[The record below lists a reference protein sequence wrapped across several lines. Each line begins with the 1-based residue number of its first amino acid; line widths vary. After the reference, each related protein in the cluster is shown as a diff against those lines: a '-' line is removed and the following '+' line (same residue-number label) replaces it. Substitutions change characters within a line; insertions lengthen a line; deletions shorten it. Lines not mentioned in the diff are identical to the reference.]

1 MCGISGMFG
10 SPEPSIVK
18 SMTRLQHHRGPDGKG
33 IWNDEHI
40 SLGHSRLAIVDLE
53 GSPQPI
59 NSDHGC
65 ILVVNGEIYNYQKLR
80 ESNQSYPWKTMGDSE
95 SILALHR
102 TSTHNLELPSAN
114 DHCKWLNQLDGMFA
128 LSLWDPAK
136 KQLILAR
143 DEMGIKPL
151 LRTAINGSLL
161 FASEA
166 KAFHAHPQYTPEMDM
181 QALLARLVW
190 EYPLDATSLFQGVYQ
205 VRPGTVEVWSIDD
218 GIATMKSS
226 ARFSRPMFEP
236 TDSWDVNKGSHL
248 LLNGF
253 TESVGQRLMSDVPVG
268 IVLSGGLDSS
278 LVAAVASDAA
288 KRYERPTPA
297 CWTVAE
303 SEDNPDWMAAEL
315 VASSLDLEHHQSIM
329 DSDSFSQHLP
339 SLSWHGEDLDV
350 SVLFFQPLFK
360 EMSKVV
366 RVGLCG
372 QGADEIH
379 AGYPRYVDLKQHQQ
393 QLESRISELEHPF
406 AATLQSD
413 SLPDDSRWWTQ
424 DHRPS
429 THLSSLQNTLQFEMD
444 HGQLSNFQ
452 LRLVDRH
459 SMAHSLEVRVPFLG
473 RAHRQEAMKLPMS
486 QRLPTTGLEKKA
498 LRSAAALTNL
508 PESVVYRKKLPAG
521 TATSP
526 TLLTSC
532 LNEYSSQIKE
542 IASRWSV
549 CGKVLRR
556 QPEIALGLGLFESIH
571 LRGHGLNLHNR
582 TLDDLLNEV
591 IS

>member
-1 MCGISGMFG
+1 MCGISGMVG
-10 SPEPSIVK
+10 SPEPSVVK
-18 SMTRLQHHRGPDGKG
+18 SMTRLQHHRGPDGTG
-33 IWNDEHI
+33 FWDDEHI

-59 NSDHGC
+59 SSDHGC
-65 ILVVNGEIYNYQKLR
+65 ILIVNGEIYNYQDLR
-80 ESNQSYPWKTMGDSE
+80 ESNKTYPWKTMGDSE
-95 SILALHR
+95 TILALHK
-102 TSTHNLELPSAN
+102 SATHGLDHPIAE
-114 DHCKWLNQLDGMFA
+114 DHCNWLKQLDGMFA
-128 LSLWDPAK
+128 LSLWDPVS

-151 LRTAINGSLL
+151 LRTTIEGSLL

-166 KAFHAHPQYTPEMDM
+166 KAFHAHPQYSPKMDM
-181 QALLARLVW
+181 EALLARLVW
-190 EYPLDATSLFQGVYQ
+190 EYPLDATSLFQGVHQ
-205 VRPGTVEVWSIDD
+205 VRPGTVEVWTVDG
-218 GIATMKSS
+218 GIATLESH
-226 ARFSRPMFEP
+226 ARFSRPVFNP
-236 TDSWDVNKGSHL
+236 TDSWDVNQGSSL
-248 LLNGF
+248 LLDGF
-253 TESVGQRLMSDVPVG
+253 IESVGQRLMSDVPVG

-288 KRYERPTPA
+288 KRYGRPTPA

-315 VASSLDLEHHQSIM
+315 VASALDLEHHQSIM
-329 DSDSFSQHLP
+329 DSDSFSHHLP

-350 SVLFFQPLFK
+350 SVLFFQPLFQ

-379 AGYPRYVDLKQHQQ
+379 AGYPRYVDLKHHQQ
-393 QLESRISELEHPF
+393 QLEARMSNLDHPL
-406 AATLQSD
+406 AASLQTE
-413 SLPDDSRWWTQ
+413 SLSDDSRWWTQ

-429 THLSSLQNTLQFEMD
+429 THLSSLQKTLQFEMD

-459 SMAHSLEVRVPFLG
+459 SMAHSLEVRVPFLS
-473 RAHRQEAMKLPMS
+473 RAHRQEAMRLPMN
-486 QRLPTTGLEKKA
+486 QRLPSKGLEKKA

-532 LNEYSSQIKE
+532 LDEYASQIQE
-542 IASRWSV
+542 VASKWTM
-549 CGKVLRR
+549 CEKVLRK

-571 LRGHGLNLHNR
+571 LQGHGLNLQNR

-591 IS
+591 I

>member
-65 ILVVNGEIYNYQKLR
+65 ILVVNGEIYNYQQLR
-80 ESNQSYPWKTMGDSE
+80 ESNQTYPWKTMGDSE

-102 TSTHNLELPSAN
+102 TRIHNLEQPSAS

-151 LRTAINGSLL
+151 LRTTINGSLL

-190 EYPLDATSLFQGVYQ
+190 EYPLDATSLFQGVHQ

-350 SVLFFQPLFK
+350 SVLFFQPLFQ

-542 IASRWSV
+542 IASKWSV

>member
-1 MCGISGMFG
+1 
-10 SPEPSIVK
+10 
-18 SMTRLQHHRGPDGKG
+18 
-33 IWNDEHI
+33 
-40 SLGHSRLAIVDLE
+40 
-53 GSPQPI
+53 
-59 NSDHGC
+59 
-65 ILVVNGEIYNYQKLR
+65 
-80 ESNQSYPWKTMGDSE
+80 
-95 SILALHR
+95 
-102 TSTHNLELPSAN
+102 
-114 DHCKWLNQLDGMFA
+114 
-128 LSLWDPAK
+128 
-136 KQLILAR
+136 
-143 DEMGIKPL
+143 
-151 LRTAINGSLL
+151 
-161 FASEA
+161 
-166 KAFHAHPQYTPEMDM
+166 
-181 QALLARLVW
+181 
-190 EYPLDATSLFQGVYQ
+190 
-205 VRPGTVEVWSIDD
+205 
-218 GIATMKSS
+218 
-226 ARFSRPMFEP
+226 
-236 TDSWDVNKGSHL
+236 
-248 LLNGF
+248 
-253 TESVGQRLMSDVPVG
+253 
-268 IVLSGGLDSS
+268 
-278 LVAAVASDAA
+278 
-288 KRYERPTPA
+288 
-297 CWTVAE
+297 
-303 SEDNPDWMAAEL
+303 
-315 VASSLDLEHHQSIM
+315 
-329 DSDSFSQHLP
+329 
-339 SLSWHGEDLDV
+339 
-350 SVLFFQPLFK
+350 
-360 EMSKVV
+360 
-366 RVGLCG
+366 
-372 QGADEIH
+372 
-379 AGYPRYVDLKQHQQ
+379 VDLKQHQL

-429 THLSSLQNTLQFEMD
+429 THLSSLQDTLQFEMD

-473 RAHRQEAMKLPMS
+473 RAHRQEAMKLPMC

-508 PESVVYRKKLPAG
+508 PKSVVYRKKLPAG

>member
-59 NSDHGC
+59 TSDHGC
-65 ILVVNGEIYNYQKLR
+65 ILVVNGEIYNYQQLR
-80 ESNQSYPWKTMGDSE
+80 QSNQNYPWKTMGDSE

-102 TSTHNLELPSAN
+102 TRIHNLEQPSAS
-114 DHCKWLNQLDGMFA
+114 DHCKWLNQLDGMFS

-151 LRTAINGSLL
+151 LRTTINGSLL

-190 EYPLDATSLFQGVYQ
+190 EYPLDATSLFQGVHQ

-288 KRYERPTPA
+288 KRYDRPTPA

-350 SVLFFQPLFK
+350 SVLFFQPLFQ

-413 SLPDDSRWWTQ
+413 SLPDDSRWWIQ

-532 LNEYSSQIKE
+532 LNEYSSQIEE
-542 IASRWSV
+542 IASKWSV

>member
-226 ARFSRPMFEP
+226 DRFSRPMFEP

>member
-18 SMTRLQHHRGPDGKG
+18 SMTLLQHHRGPDGKG

-59 NSDHGC
+59 TSDHGC
-65 ILVVNGEIYNYQKLR
+65 ILVVNGEIYNYQQLR
-80 ESNQSYPWKTMGDSE
+80 QSNQNYPWKTMGDSE

-102 TSTHNLELPSAN
+102 TRIHNLEQPSAS
-114 DHCKWLNQLDGMFA
+114 DHCKWLNQLDGMFS

-151 LRTAINGSLL
+151 LRTTINGSLL

-190 EYPLDATSLFQGVYQ
+190 EYPLDATSLFQGVHQ

-350 SVLFFQPLFK
+350 SVLFFQPLFQ

-542 IASRWSV
+542 IASKWSV

>member
-33 IWNDEHI
+33 IWDDEHI

-59 NSDHGC
+59 TSDHGC
-65 ILVVNGEIYNYQKLR
+65 ILVVNGEIYNYQQLR
-80 ESNQSYPWKTMGDSE
+80 QSNQNYPWKTMGDSE

-102 TSTHNLELPSAN
+102 TRIHNLEQPSAS
-114 DHCKWLNQLDGMFA
+114 DHCKWLNQLDGMFS

-151 LRTAINGSLL
+151 LRTTINGSLL

-190 EYPLDATSLFQGVYQ
+190 EYPLDATSLFQGVHQ

-288 KRYERPTPA
+288 KRYDRPTPA

-413 SLPDDSRWWTQ
+413 SLPDDSRWWIQ

-532 LNEYSSQIKE
+532 LNEYSSQIEE
-542 IASRWSV
+542 IASKWSV

>member
-486 QRLPTTGLEKKA
+486 QRLPTNGLEKKA

>member
-1 MCGISGMFG
+1 MCGISGMVG
-10 SPEPSIVK
+10 SPEPSVVK
-18 SMTRLQHHRGPDGKG
+18 SMTRLQHHRGPDGTG
-33 IWNDEHI
+33 FWDDEHI

-59 NSDHGC
+59 SSDHGC
-65 ILVVNGEIYNYQKLR
+65 ILIVNGEIYNYQDLR
-80 ESNQSYPWKTMGDSE
+80 ESNKTYPWKTMGDSE
-95 SILALHR
+95 TILALHK
-102 TSTHNLELPSAN
+102 SATHGLDHPIAE
-114 DHCKWLNQLDGMFA
+114 DHCNWLKQLDGMFA
-128 LSLWDPAK
+128 LSLWDPVS

-151 LRTAINGSLL
+151 LRTTIDGSLL

-166 KAFHAHPQYTPEMDM
+166 KAFHAHPQYSPKMDM
-181 QALLARLVW
+181 EALLARLVW
-190 EYPLDATSLFQGVYQ
+190 EYSLDATSLFQGVHQ
-205 VRPGTVEVWSIDD
+205 VRPGTVEVWTVDG
-218 GIATMKSS
+218 GIATLESH
-226 ARFSRPMFEP
+226 ARFSRPVFNP
-236 TDSWDVNKGSHL
+236 TDSWDVNQGSSL
-248 LLNGF
+248 LLDGF
-253 TESVGQRLMSDVPVG
+253 IESVGQRLMSDVPVG

-288 KRYERPTPA
+288 KRYGRPTPA

-315 VASSLDLEHHQSIM
+315 VASALDLEHHQSIM
-329 DSDSFSQHLP
+329 DSDSFSHHLP

-350 SVLFFQPLFK
+350 SVLFFQPLFQ

-379 AGYPRYVDLKQHQQ
+379 AGYPRYVDLKHHQQ
-393 QLESRISELEHPF
+393 QLEARMSNLDHPF
-406 AATLQSD
+406 AASLQTE
-413 SLPDDSRWWTQ
+413 SLSDDSRWWTQ

-429 THLSSLQNTLQFEMD
+429 THLSSLQKTLQFEMD

-459 SMAHSLEVRVPFLG
+459 SMAHSLEVRVPFLS
-473 RAHRQEAMKLPMS
+473 RAHRQEAMRLPMD
-486 QRLPTTGLEKKA
+486 QRLPSKGLEKKA

-532 LNEYSSQIKE
+532 LDEYASQIQE
-542 IASRWSV
+542 VASKWTM
-549 CGKVLRR
+549 CEKVLRK

-571 LRGHGLNLHNR
+571 LQGHGLNLQNR

-591 IS
+591 I

>member
-10 SPEPSIVK
+10 SPEPSVVK
-18 SMTRLQHHRGPDGKG
+18 AMTRLQHHRGPDGTG
-33 IWNDEHI
+33 FWNDEHI

-59 NSDHGC
+59 SSDHGC
-65 ILVVNGEIYNYQKLR
+65 TLIVNGEIYNYQELR
-80 ESNQSYPWKTMGDSE
+80 ERNETYPWKTMGDSE

-102 TSTHNLELPSAN
+102 SATHNLDQPIAE
-114 DHCKWLNQLDGMFA
+114 DHCKWLKHLDGMFS
-128 LSLWDPAK
+128 LSLWDPANG
-136 KQLILAR
+136 QLILAR

-151 LRTAINGSLL
+151 LRATIDGSLL

-166 KAFHAHPQYTPEMDM
+166 KAFNAHPQYSPQMDM
-181 QALLARLVW
+181 EALLARLVW
-190 EYPLDATSLFQGVYQ
+190 EYPLDATSLFQDVHQ
-205 VRPGTVEVWSIDD
+205 VRPGTVEVWTVAD
-218 GIATMKSS
+218 GIATLESR
-226 ARFSRPMFEP
+226 AQFSRPKFNPLE
-236 TDSWDVNKGSHL
+236 TWDVNHGSNVL
-248 LLNGF
+248 LDGF
-253 TESVGQRLMSDVPVG
+253 IESVGQRLMSDVPVG

-288 KRYERPTPA
+288 NRYGRPTPA

-315 VASSLDLEHHQSIM
+315 VASTLDLEHHQSIM
-329 DSDSFSQHLP
+329 DTDSFSRHLP

-350 SVLFFQPLFK
+350 SVLFFQPLFE

-379 AGYPRYVDLKQHQQ
+379 AGYPRYVDLNHHQHQ
-393 QLESRISELEHPF
+393 LETRMSNIDHPF
-406 AATLQSD
+406 AASLQTD
-413 SLPDDSRWWTQ
+413 SLSDDSRWWTQ

-429 THLSSLQNTLQFEMD
+429 THLSSLQKTLQFEMD

-473 RAHRQEAMKLPMS
+473 RAHRQEAMQLPMD
-486 QRLPTTGLEKKA
+486 QRLPSKGLEKKA

-508 PESVVYRKKLPAG
+508 PKSVVYRKKLPAG

-532 LNEYSSQIKE
+532 LDEYASQIQE
-542 IASRWSV
+542 IASKWTV
-549 CGKVLRR
+549 CEKVLTR

-571 LRGHGLNLHNR
+571 LQGHGLNLQNR
-582 TLDDLLNEV
+582 TLDDLLDEV
-591 IS
+591 I

>member
-33 IWNDEHI
+33 IWDDEHI

-59 NSDHGC
+59 TSDHGC
-65 ILVVNGEIYNYQKLR
+65 ILVVNGEIYNYQQLR
-80 ESNQSYPWKTMGDSE
+80 QSNQNYPWKTMGDSE

-102 TSTHNLELPSAN
+102 TRIHNLEQPSAS
-114 DHCKWLNQLDGMFA
+114 DHCKWLNQLDGMFS

-151 LRTAINGSLL
+151 LRTTINGSLL

-190 EYPLDATSLFQGVYQ
+190 EYPLDATSLFQGVHQ

-288 KRYERPTPA
+288 KRYDRPTPA

-350 SVLFFQPLFK
+350 SVLFFQPLFQ

-532 LNEYSSQIKE
+532 LNEYSSQIEE
-542 IASRWSV
+542 IASKWSV

>member
-65 ILVVNGEIYNYQKLR
+65 ILVVNGEIYNYQQLR

-102 TSTHNLELPSAN
+102 TSTHNLEQPSAN

-151 LRTAINGSLL
+151 LRTTINGSLL

-350 SVLFFQPLFK
+350 SVLFFQPLFQ

-542 IASRWSV
+542 IASKWSV

>member
-1 MCGISGMFG
+1 
-10 SPEPSIVK
+10 
-18 SMTRLQHHRGPDGKG
+18 
-33 IWNDEHI
+33 
-40 SLGHSRLAIVDLE
+40 
-53 GSPQPI
+53 
-59 NSDHGC
+59 
-65 ILVVNGEIYNYQKLR
+65 
-80 ESNQSYPWKTMGDSE
+80 
-95 SILALHR
+95 
-102 TSTHNLELPSAN
+102 
-114 DHCKWLNQLDGMFA
+114 MFA

-151 LRTAINGSLL
+151 LRTTINGSLL

-190 EYPLDATSLFQGVYQ
+190 EYPLDATSLFQGVHQ

-350 SVLFFQPLFK
+350 SVLFFQPLFQ

-406 AATLQSD
+406 AATLQSY

-542 IASRWSV
+542 IASKWSV

>member
-1 MCGISGMFG
+1 MCGISGMVG
-10 SPEPSIVK
+10 SPEPSVVK
-18 SMTRLQHHRGPDGKG
+18 SMTRLQHHRGPDGTG
-33 IWNDEHI
+33 FWNDEHI

-59 NSDHGC
+59 SSDHGC
-65 ILVVNGEIYNYQKLR
+65 ILIVNGEIYNYQELR
-80 ESNQSYPWKTMGDSE
+80 RINESYPWKTMGDSE
-95 SILALHR
+95 TILALHR
-102 TSTHNLELPSAN
+102 NATHTLEHPIAE
-114 DHCKWLNQLDGMFA
+114 DHCNWLKQLDGMFA
-128 LSLWDPAK
+128 LSLWDPVNR
-136 KQLILAR
+136 QLILAR

-151 LRTAINGSLL
+151 LRTTINGSLL

-166 KAFHAHPQYTPEMDM
+166 KAFHAHPQYTPSMDM
-181 QALLARLVW
+181 EALVARLVW
-190 EYPLDATSLFQGVYQ
+190 EYPLDATSLFQGVHQ
-205 VRPGTVEVWSIDD
+205 VRPGTVEVWTVDD
-218 GIATMKSS
+218 GIATLESR
-226 ARFSRPMFEP
+226 AQFSRPLFNP
-236 TDSWDVNKGSHL
+236 TDSWDANQGSSL
-248 LLNGF
+248 LLDGF
-253 TESVGQRLMSDVPVG
+253 IESVGQRLMSDVPVG

-288 KRYERPTPA
+288 KRYGRPTPA

-315 VASSLDLEHHQSIM
+315 VASALDLEHHQSIM
-329 DSDSFSQHLP
+329 DSDSFSRHLP

-350 SVLFFQPLFK
+350 SVLFFQPLFQ
-360 EMSKVV
+360 EMSKAV

-379 AGYPRYVDLKQHQQ
+379 AGYPRYVDLNHHQQ
-393 QLESRISELEHPF
+393 QLEARMANLDHPF
-406 AATLQSD
+406 AATLQTD
-413 SLPDDSRWWTQ
+413 SLSEDSRWWTK

-429 THLSSLQNTLQFEMD
+429 THLSSLQKTLQFEMD

-459 SMAHSLEVRVPFLG
+459 SMAHSLEVRVPFLS
-473 RAHRQEAMKLPMS
+473 RAHRQEAMHLPMN
-486 QRLPTTGLEKKA
+486 QRLPSKGLEKKA

-532 LNEYSSQIKE
+532 LDEYASQIKE
-542 IASRWSV
+542 ITSKWTV
-549 CGKVLRR
+549 CEKVLNR

-571 LRGHGLNLHNR
+571 LQGHGLNLQNR

-591 IS
+591 I

>member
-10 SPEPSIVK
+10 SPEPSVVK
-18 SMTRLQHHRGPDGKG
+18 SMTRLQHHRGPDGTG
-33 IWNDEHI
+33 FWNDDHI

-59 NSDHGC
+59 SSEHGC
-65 ILVVNGEIYNYQKLR
+65 ILIVNGEIYNYQELR
-80 ESNQSYPWKTMGDSE
+80 ESNATYPWETMGDSE
-95 SILALHR
+95 SILALHKSA
-102 TSTHNLELPSAN
+102 TYGLEHPIAE
-114 DHCKWLNQLDGMFA
+114 DHCKWLKQLDGMFS
-128 LSLWDPAK
+128 LSLWDPING
-136 KQLILAR
+136 QLILAR

-151 LRTAINGSLL
+151 LRTNIDGSLL

-166 KAFHAHPQYTPEMDM
+166 KAFHAHPQYNPQMDM
-181 QALLARLVW
+181 EALLARLVW
-190 EYPLDATSLFQGVYQ
+190 EYPLDGTSLFQDVHQ
-205 VRPGTVEVWSIDD
+205 VRPGTVEVWTIDG
-218 GIATMKSS
+218 GIVTLQSRAQ
-226 ARFSRPMFEP
+226 FSRPMFNP
-236 TDSWDVNKGSHL
+236 TDAWDVNQGSHHL
-248 LLNGF
+248 LDGF
-253 TESVGQRLMSDVPVG
+253 IESVGQRLMSDVPVG

-288 KRYERPTPA
+288 KRYGRPTPA

-329 DSDSFSQHLP
+329 DSDSFSTHLP

-350 SVLFFQPLFK
+350 SVLFFQPLFQQ
-360 EMSKVV
+360 MSKAV

-379 AGYPRYVDLKQHQQ
+379 AGYPRYVDLKHHQQ
-393 QLESRISELEHPF
+393 QLETRMSDIDHPF
-406 AATLQSD
+406 AFTLQTESLSD
-413 SLPDDSRWWTQ
+413 NSRWWTQ

-429 THLSSLQNTLQFEMD
+429 THLSTLQKTLQFEMD

-473 RAHRQEAMKLPMS
+473 RAHRQEAMHLPMN
-486 QRLPTTGLEKKA
+486 QRLPSKGLEKKA

-526 TLLTSC
+526 TLLSSC
-532 LNEYSSQIKE
+532 LGEYASQIQE
-542 IASRWSV
+542 ISSKWTV
-549 CGKVLRR
+549 CEKVLKK

-571 LRGHGLNLHNR
+571 LQGHGLHLQNR

-591 IS
+591 I

>member
-59 NSDHGC
+59 TSDHGC
-65 ILVVNGEIYNYQKLR
+65 ILVVNGEIYNYQQLR
-80 ESNQSYPWKTMGDSE
+80 QSNQNYPWKTMGDSE

-102 TSTHNLELPSAN
+102 TTTHNLEQPSAN

-151 LRTAINGSLL
+151 LRTTINGSLL

-350 SVLFFQPLFK
+350 SVLFFQPLFQ

-542 IASRWSV
+542 IASKWSV

>member
-1 MCGISGMFG
+1 MCGISGMVG
-10 SPEPSIVK
+10 SPEPSVVK
-18 SMTRLQHHRGPDGKG
+18 SMTRLQHHRGPDGTG
-33 IWNDEHI
+33 FWDDEHI

-59 NSDHGC
+59 SSDHGC
-65 ILVVNGEIYNYQKLR
+65 ILIVNGEIYNYQDLR
-80 ESNQSYPWKTMGDSE
+80 ESNKTYPWKTMGDSE
-95 SILALHR
+95 TILALHK
-102 TSTHNLELPSAN
+102 SATHGLDHPIAE
-114 DHCKWLNQLDGMFA
+114 DHCNWLKQLDGMFA
-128 LSLWDPAK
+128 LSLWDPVS

-151 LRTAINGSLL
+151 LRTTIEGSLL

-166 KAFHAHPQYTPEMDM
+166 KAFHAHPQYSPKMDM
-181 QALLARLVW
+181 EALLARLVW
-190 EYPLDATSLFQGVYQ
+190 EYPLDATSLFQGVHQ
-205 VRPGTVEVWSIDD
+205 VRPGTVEVWTVDG
-218 GIATMKSS
+218 GIATLESH
-226 ARFSRPMFEP
+226 ARFSRPVFNP
-236 TDSWDVNKGSHL
+236 TDSWDVNQGSSL
-248 LLNGF
+248 LLDGF
-253 TESVGQRLMSDVPVG
+253 IESVGQRLMSDVPVG

-288 KRYERPTPA
+288 KRYGRPTPA

-315 VASSLDLEHHQSIM
+315 VASALDLEHHQSIM
-329 DSDSFSQHLP
+329 DSDSFSHHLP

-350 SVLFFQPLFK
+350 SVLFFQPLFQ

-379 AGYPRYVDLKQHQQ
+379 AGYPRYVDLKHHQQ
-393 QLESRISELEHPF
+393 QLEARMSNLDHPF
-406 AATLQSD
+406 AASLQTE
-413 SLPDDSRWWTQ
+413 SLSDDSRWWTQ

-429 THLSSLQNTLQFEMD
+429 THLSSLQKTLQFEMD

-459 SMAHSLEVRVPFLG
+459 SMAHSLEVRVPFLS
-473 RAHRQEAMKLPMS
+473 RAHRQEAMQLPMD
-486 QRLPTTGLEKKA
+486 QRLPSKGLEKKA

-532 LNEYSSQIKE
+532 LDEYASQIQE
-542 IASRWSV
+542 VASKWTM
-549 CGKVLRR
+549 CEKVLRK

-571 LRGHGLNLHNR
+571 LQGHGLNLQNR

-591 IS
+591 I

>member
-1 MCGISGMFG
+1 MCGISGMVG
-10 SPEPSIVK
+10 SPEPSVVK
-18 SMTRLQHHRGPDGKG
+18 SMTRLQHHRGPDGTG
-33 IWNDEHI
+33 FWDDEHI

-59 NSDHGC
+59 SSDHGC
-65 ILVVNGEIYNYQKLR
+65 ILIVNGEIYNYQDLR
-80 ESNQSYPWKTMGDSE
+80 ESNKTYPWKTMGDSE
-95 SILALHR
+95 TILALHK
-102 TSTHNLELPSAN
+102 SATHGLDHPIAE
-114 DHCKWLNQLDGMFA
+114 DHCNWLKQLDGMFA
-128 LSLWDPAK
+128 LSLWDPVS

-151 LRTAINGSLL
+151 LRTTIDGSLL

-166 KAFHAHPQYTPEMDM
+166 KAFHAHPQYSPKMDM
-181 QALLARLVW
+181 KALLARLVW
-190 EYPLDATSLFQGVYQ
+190 EYPLDGTSLFQGVHQ
-205 VRPGTVEVWSIDD
+205 VRPGTVEVWTVDG
-218 GIATMKSS
+218 GIATLESH
-226 ARFSRPMFEP
+226 ARFSRPVFNP
-236 TDSWDVNKGSHL
+236 TDSWDVNQGSSL
-248 LLNGF
+248 LLDGF
-253 TESVGQRLMSDVPVG
+253 IESVGQRLMSDVPVG

-288 KRYERPTPA
+288 NRYGRPTPA

-315 VASSLDLEHHQSIM
+315 VASALDLEHHQSIM
-329 DSDSFSQHLP
+329 DSDSFSHHLP

-350 SVLFFQPLFK
+350 SVLFFQPLFQ

-379 AGYPRYVDLKQHQQ
+379 AGYPRYVDLKHHQQ
-393 QLESRISELEHPF
+393 QLEARMSNLDHPF
-406 AATLQSD
+406 AASLQTE
-413 SLPDDSRWWTQ
+413 SLSDDSRWWTQ

-429 THLSSLQNTLQFEMD
+429 THLSSLQKTLQFEMD

-459 SMAHSLEVRVPFLG
+459 SMAHSLEVRVPFLS
-473 RAHRQEAMKLPMS
+473 RAHRQEAMRLPMD
-486 QRLPTTGLEKKA
+486 QRLPSKGLEKKA

-532 LNEYSSQIKE
+532 LGEYASQIQE
-542 IASRWSV
+542 VASKWTM
-549 CGKVLRR
+549 CEKVLRK

-571 LRGHGLNLHNR
+571 LQGHGLNLQNR

-591 IS
+591 I

>member
-59 NSDHGC
+59 TSDHGC
-65 ILVVNGEIYNYQKLR
+65 ILVVNGEIYNYQQLR
-80 ESNQSYPWKTMGDSE
+80 QSNQTYPWKTMGDSE

-102 TSTHNLELPSAN
+102 TRIHNLEQPSAS

-151 LRTAINGSLL
+151 LRTTINGSLL

-190 EYPLDATSLFQGVYQ
+190 EYPLDATSLFQGVHQ

-486 QRLPTTGLEKKA
+486 QRLPTNGLEKKA

-542 IASRWSV
+542 IASKWSV

>member
-18 SMTRLQHHRGPDGKG
+18 SMTLLQHHRGPDGKG

-59 NSDHGC
+59 TSDHGC
-65 ILVVNGEIYNYQKLR
+65 ILVVNGEIYNYQQLR

-102 TSTHNLELPSAN
+102 TSTHNLEQPSAN

-151 LRTAINGSLL
+151 LRTTINGSLL

-190 EYPLDATSLFQGVYQ
+190 EYPLDATSLFQGVHQ

-278 LVAAVASDAA
+278 LVASVASDAA

-350 SVLFFQPLFK
+350 SVLFFQPLFQ

-542 IASRWSV
+542 IASKWSV

>member
-1 MCGISGMFG
+1 MVG
-10 SPEPSIVK
+10 SPEPSVVR
-18 SMTRLQHHRGPDGKG
+18 SMIQLQHHRGPDGTG
-33 IWNDEHI
+33 FWNDEST
-40 SLGHSRLAIVDLE
+40 SLGHSRLSIVDLE

-59 NSDHGC
+59 SSDHGC
-65 ILVVNGEIYNYQKLR
+65 VLIVNGEIYNYQELR
-80 ESNQSYPWKTMGDSE
+80 ESNPNYPWKTMGDSE
-95 SILALHR
+95 SILASHRNATHTLH
-102 TSTHNLELPSAN
+102 LPSAH
-114 DHCKWLNQLDGMFA
+114 DHCKWLKQLDGMFA
-128 LSLWDPAK
+128 LSLWDPMK

-151 LRTAINGSLL
+151 LRTTIGGSML

-166 KAFHAHPQYTPEMDM
+166 KAFYAHPQYTPQMDVE
-181 QALLARLVW
+181 ALLARLVW
-190 EYPLDATSLFQGVYQ
+190 EYPLDATSLFQDVHQ
-205 VRPGTVEVWSIDD
+205 VRPGTVEVWTVDD
-218 GIATMKSS
+218 GIARLDSC
-226 ARFSRPMFEP
+226 AQFSRPMFNPRE
-236 TDSWDVNKGSHL
+236 SWDVNQGSSL
-248 LLNGF
+248 LLDGF
-253 TESVGQRLMSDVPVG
+253 IESVGQRLMSDVPVG

-288 KRYERPTPA
+288 KRYDRPTPA

-329 DSDSFSQHLP
+329 DADSFSRHLP

-350 SVLFFQPLFK
+350 SVLFFQPLFE
-360 EMSKVV
+360 EMSKSV

-379 AGYPRYVDLKQHQQ
+379 AGYPRYVDLNNHQQ
-393 QLESRISELEHPF
+393 QLESRIASLDHPF
-406 AATLQSD
+406 AETLQTD
-413 SLPDDSRWWTQ
+413 LLTEDSRWWTS

-429 THLSSLQNTLQFEMD
+429 THLSSLQNTLQFEID

-473 RAHRQEAMKLPMS
+473 RAHRKEAMNLPMD
-486 QRLPTTGLEKKA
+486 QRLPANGLEKKA

-532 LNEYSSQIKE
+532 LDQYASQIQE
-542 IASRWSV
+542 ITSKWTM
-549 CGKVLRR
+549 CQKVLRK

-571 LRGHGLNLHNR
+571 VQGHGLNLHNR
-582 TLDDLLNEV
+582 TVDDLLNEV
-591 IS
+591 I

>member
-18 SMTRLQHHRGPDGKG
+18 SMTLLQHHRGPDGKG

-53 GSPQPI
+53 GSQQPI
-59 NSDHGC
+59 TSDHGC
-65 ILVVNGEIYNYQKLR
+65 ILVVNGEIYNYQQLR
-80 ESNQSYPWKTMGDSE
+80 QSNQTYPWKTMGDSE

-102 TSTHNLELPSAN
+102 TRIHNLEQPSAS
-114 DHCKWLNQLDGMFA
+114 DHCKWLNQLDGMFS

-151 LRTAINGSLL
+151 LRTTINGSLL

-350 SVLFFQPLFK
+350 SVLFFQPLFQ

-542 IASRWSV
+542 IASKWSV

>member
-33 IWNDEHI
+33 IWNDEYI
-40 SLGHSRLAIVDLE
+40 SIGHSRLAIVDLE

-65 ILVVNGEIYNYQKLR
+65 ILVVNGEIYNYQQLR
-80 ESNQSYPWKTMGDSE
+80 QSNQTYPWKTMGDSE

-102 TSTHNLELPSAN
+102 TRIHNLEQPSAS

-151 LRTAINGSLL
+151 LRTTINGSLL

-190 EYPLDATSLFQGVYQ
+190 EYPLDATSLFQGVHQ

-350 SVLFFQPLFK
+350 SVLFFQPLFQ

-542 IASRWSV
+542 IASKWSV

>member
-10 SPEPSIVK
+10 SPEPSVVK

-59 NSDHGC
+59 SSDHGC
-65 ILVVNGEIYNYQKLR
+65 ILVVNGEIYNYQQLR

-102 TSTHNLELPSAN
+102 TSTHNLEHPSAR
-114 DHCKWLNQLDGMFA
+114 DHCNWLNQLDGMFA
-128 LSLWDPAK
+128 LSLWDPMK

-151 LRTAINGSLL
+151 LRTTINGSLL

-190 EYPLDATSLFQGVYQ
+190 EYPLDATSLFQGVHQ
-205 VRPGTVEVWSIDD
+205 VRPGTVEVWSVED
-218 GIATMKSS
+218 GIATLKSS
-226 ARFSRPMFEP
+226 ARFSRPMFAP
-236 TDSWDVNKGSHL
+236 SDSWDVNKGSHL
-248 LLNGF
+248 LLDGF

-329 DSDSFSQHLP
+329 DSDSFSRHLP

-350 SVLFFQPLFK
+350 SVLFFQPLFQ

-429 THLSSLQNTLQFEMD
+429 THLSSLQDTLQFEMD

-473 RAHRQEAMKLPMS
+473 RAHRQEAMNLPMS
-486 QRLPTTGLEKKA
+486 QRLPTNGLEKKA

-542 IASRWSV
+542 IASKWSV

>member
-1 MCGISGMFG
+1 MCGISGMVG
-10 SPEPSIVK
+10 SPEPSVVK
-18 SMTRLQHHRGPDGKG
+18 SMTRLQHHRGPDGNG
-33 IWNDEHI
+33 FWNDEHI

-59 NSDHGC
+59 SSDHGC
-65 ILVVNGEIYNYQKLR
+65 ILIVNGEIYNYQDLR
-80 ESNQSYPWKTMGDSE
+80 ESNKTYPWKTMGDSE
-95 SILALHR
+95 TILALHK
-102 TSTHNLELPSAN
+102 SATHGLDHPIAE
-114 DHCKWLNQLDGMFA
+114 DHCNWLKQLDGMFA
-128 LSLWDPAK
+128 LSLWDPVS

-151 LRTAINGSLL
+151 LRTTIDGSLL

-166 KAFHAHPQYTPEMDM
+166 KAFHAHPQYSPKMDM
-181 QALLARLVW
+181 KALLARLVW
-190 EYPLDATSLFQGVYQ
+190 EYPLDGTSLFQGVHQ
-205 VRPGTVEVWSIDD
+205 VRPGTVEVWTVDG
-218 GIATMKSS
+218 GIATLESH
-226 ARFSRPMFEP
+226 ARFSRPVFNP
-236 TDSWDVNKGSHL
+236 TDSWDVNHGSSL
-248 LLNGF
+248 LLDGF
-253 TESVGQRLMSDVPVG
+253 IESVGQRLMSDVPVG

-288 KRYERPTPA
+288 KRYGRPTPA

-315 VASSLDLEHHQSIM
+315 VASALDLEHHQSIM
-329 DSDSFSQHLP
+329 DSDSFSHHLP

-350 SVLFFQPLFK
+350 SVLFFQPLFQ

-379 AGYPRYVDLKQHQQ
+379 AGYPRYVDLKHHQQ
-393 QLESRISELEHPF
+393 QLEARMSNLDHPF
-406 AATLQSD
+406 AASLQTE
-413 SLPDDSRWWTQ
+413 SLSDDSRWWTQ

-429 THLSSLQNTLQFEMD
+429 THLSSLQKTLQFEMD

-459 SMAHSLEVRVPFLG
+459 SMAHSLEVRVPFLS
-473 RAHRQEAMKLPMS
+473 RAHRQEAMRLPMN
-486 QRLPTTGLEKKA
+486 QRLPSKGLEKKA

-532 LNEYSSQIKE
+532 LGEYASQIQE
-542 IASRWSV
+542 VASKWTM
-549 CGKVLRR
+549 CEKVLRK

-571 LRGHGLNLHNR
+571 LQGHGLNLQNR

-591 IS
+591 I

>member
-18 SMTRLQHHRGPDGKG
+18 SMTLLQHHRGPDGKG

-59 NSDHGC
+59 TSDHGC
-65 ILVVNGEIYNYQKLR
+65 ILVVNGEIYNYQQLR
-80 ESNQSYPWKTMGDSE
+80 QSNQNYPWKTMGDSE

-102 TSTHNLELPSAN
+102 TRIHNLEQPSAS
-114 DHCKWLNQLDGMFA
+114 DHCKWLNQLDGMFS

-151 LRTAINGSLL
+151 LRTTINGSLL

-190 EYPLDATSLFQGVYQ
+190 EYPLDATSLFQGVHQ

-288 KRYERPTPA
+288 KRYDRPTPA

-350 SVLFFQPLFK
+350 SVLFFQPLFQ

-532 LNEYSSQIKE
+532 LNEYSSQIEE
-542 IASRWSV
+542 IASKWSV

>member
-10 SPEPSIVK
+10 SPEPSIVRG
-18 SMTRLQHHRGPDGKG
+18 MTRLQHHRGPDGTG
-33 IWNDEHI
+33 FWNDEHI
-40 SLGHSRLAIVDLE
+40 SLGHARLAIVDLE

-59 NSDHGC
+59 KSDHGS
-65 ILVVNGEIYNYQKLR
+65 ILIVNGEIYNYQHLR
-80 ESNQSYPWKTMGDSE
+80 DQNRDYPWKTFGDSE

-102 TSTHNLELPSAN
+102 NATHKINQPTAD
-114 DHCKWLNQLDGMFA
+114 DHCNWLNQLDGMFA
-128 LSLWDPAK
+128 LSLWDPVH

-151 LRTAINGSLL
+151 LRTTIDGSLL

-166 KAFHAHPQYTPEMDM
+166 KAFHAHPQYRPQMDM
-181 QALLARLVW
+181 EALLARLVW
-190 EYPLDATSLFQGVYQ
+190 EYPLDATTLFEGVHQ
-205 VRPGTVEVWSIDD
+205 VRPGTVEVWSVKD
-218 GIATMKSS
+218 GHARLTSS
-226 ARFSRPMFEP
+226 SQFSRPMFNP
-236 TDSWDVNKGSHL
+236 SNSWDVDQSSSL
-248 LLNGF
+248 LLDGF
-253 TESVGQRLMSDVPVG
+253 IESVGQRLMSDVPVG

-288 KRYERPTPA
+288 KRFGRPTPA

-315 VASSLDLEHHQSIM
+315 VASSLDLKHHQSIM
-329 DSDSFSQHLP
+329 DLDSFSRHLP

-350 SVLFFQPLFK
+350 SVLFFQPLFQK
-360 EMSKVV
+360 MSKVV

-393 QLESRISELEHPF
+393 QLESRISDLNHPF
-406 AATLQSD
+406 AATLESD
-413 SLPDDSRWWTQ
+413 SLPEESRWWIR

-429 THLSSLQNTLQFEMD
+429 THLRSLQNTLQFEIE

-473 RAHRQEAMKLPMS
+473 RAHREEAMKLPMN
-486 QRLPTTGLEKKA
+486 QRLPDTGLEKKA
-498 LRSAAALTNL
+498 LRSAAALTDL
-508 PESVVYRKKLPAG
+508 PDSVVYRKKLPAG

-526 TLLTSC
+526 SLLSSC
-532 LNEYSSQIKE
+532 LREYKSQIHE
-542 IASRWSV
+542 IASKWTSCER
-549 CGKVLRR
+549 VLRR

-571 LRGHGLNLHNR
+571 LNGHGLNLQNR
-582 TLDDLLNEV
+582 TVDDLLNEV
-591 IS
+591 I

>member
-33 IWNDEHI
+33 IWDDEHI

-65 ILVVNGEIYNYQKLR
+65 ILVVNGEIYNYQQLR

-102 TSTHNLELPSAN
+102 TSTHNLEQPSAN

-151 LRTAINGSLL
+151 LRTTTNGSLL

-190 EYPLDATSLFQGVYQ
+190 EYPLDATSLFQGVHQ

-350 SVLFFQPLFK
+350 SVLFFQPLFQ

-486 QRLPTTGLEKKA
+486 QRLPTNGLEKKA

-542 IASRWSV
+542 IASKWSV